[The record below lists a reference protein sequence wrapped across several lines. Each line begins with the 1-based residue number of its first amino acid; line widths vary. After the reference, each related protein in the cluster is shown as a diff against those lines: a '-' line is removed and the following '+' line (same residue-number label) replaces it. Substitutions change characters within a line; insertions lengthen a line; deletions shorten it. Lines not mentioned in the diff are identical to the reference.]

1 MPFAK
6 SRETRD
12 THPRL
17 CAMKTA
23 YVTTPIYYVNDR
35 PHIGHCYTTLLADI
49 FARFERLRLGSPG
62 DVFFL
67 TGTDE
72 HAEKVVQSAEKHG
85 MSPIEWAD
93 RNAEEFRKAFQ
104 TMGFTNDDFVRTTED
119 RHIAKASA
127 YIQKLVD
134 SGDIELGDYE
144 GWWDVS
150 QEEYVPENTAREH
163 DYKSPVTGR
172 ELEKRI
178 EQNYFFRLDKYES
191 FLRELIE
198 SDRLRVL
205 PAARKN
211 EVLGRIRQGL
221 QKVPV
226 SRRVKEGDTD
236 WGIRMPNDPD
246 HRIYVWIEALCNYL
260 SVMDTED
267 RLQFWPADVH
277 VMAKDILWFH
287 AVIWPAMLHAM
298 GHSTPKMVYAH
309 AYWIREGR
317 KMSKS
322 LGNFIEIE
330 LLEAYAERYSMD
342 AVRWHLLTQGPLGA
356 NDADFAHDHFI
367 ETYNAD
373 LANGIGN
380 SVSRVSNMI
389 DKYLGGELTMLC
401 NGEFGFEGGSA
412 LQTALAAR
420 ANAGKPAEDASRTFH
435 FPEITQHAVQRAIAA
450 VEDFRLDDMAREGL
464 TIVRAVDDFI
474 TYAAPFTLA
483 KQLDELEDGPHALA
497 TILYSCAESLRI
509 ASLLLAPVMPEKMA
523 ELWERWGCVPA
534 EGESLRELAVFG
546 GPHKLQRGQTIAKGE
561 ALFMRAD
568 AKEDAPT
575 PSA

>member
-1 MPFAK
+1 
-6 SRETRD
+6 
-12 THPRL
+12 
-17 CAMKTA
+17 
-23 YVTTPIYYVNDR
+23 
-35 PHIGHCYTTLLADI
+35 
-49 FARFERLRLGSPG
+49 
-62 DVFFL
+62 
-67 TGTDE
+67 
-72 HAEKVVQSAEKHG
+72 
-85 MSPIEWAD
+85 
-93 RNAEEFRKAFQ
+93 
-104 TMGFTNDDFVRTTED
+104 
-119 RHIAKASA
+119 
-127 YIQKLVD
+127 
-134 SGDIELGDYE
+134 
-144 GWWDVS
+144 
-150 QEEYVPENTAREH
+150 
-163 DYKSPVTGR
+163 
-172 ELEKRI
+172 
-178 EQNYFFRLDKYES
+178 
-191 FLRELIE
+191 
-198 SDRLRVL
+198 
-205 PAARKN
+205 
-211 EVLGRIRQGL
+211 
-221 QKVPV
+221 
-226 SRRVKEGDTD
+226 
-236 WGIRMPNDPD
+236 
-246 HRIYVWIEALCNYL
+246 
-260 SVMDTED
+260 
-267 RLQFWPADVH
+267 
-277 VMAKDILWFH
+277 
-287 AVIWPAMLHAM
+287 
-298 GHSTPKMVYAH
+298 
-309 AYWIREGR
+309 
-317 KMSKS
+317 MSKS

-342 AVRWHLLTQGPLGA
+342 ALRWYLLTQGPLGA

-435 FPEITQHAVQRAIAA
+435 FPDITQNAVQRAIAA

-523 ELWERWGCVPA
+523 ELWERWGCAPT
-534 EGESLRELAVFG
+534 EGETLRELAVFG
-546 GPHKLQRGQTIAKGE
+546 GPHKLQRGQTITKGE

-575 PSA
+575 PNG